1 MLQIDDTIISLD
13 VIESQFICDLCKC
26 KGQCCVDGES
36 GAPLEKDENDK
47 INEILPVIWDELSPE
62 AKALI
67 EVQGISY
74 KDYDGELVTSIIKG
88 EECVFTYFD
97 EDGVCKCVI
106 DKAYREGRITVPKP
120 ISCHLYPIRLQKYPN
135 FTAVNYHKWS
145 VCKPAVELGE
155 REGVELYKF
164 LKEPLIRKFGEKW
177 YNELCDTVELLEKE
191 KKDKKEK

>member
-1 MLQIDDTIISLD
+1 MLQIGDTIISLD

-36 GAPLEKDENDK
+36 GAPLEKEENDK
-47 INEILPVIWDELSPE
+47 INEILPIIWDELSVE
-62 AKALI
+62 AQALI

-88 EECVFTYFD
+88 DECVFTYFD

-145 VCKPAVELGE
+145 VCKPAVELGK

-177 YNELCDTVELLEKE
+177 YNELCTIVELLEKE
-191 KKDKKEK
+191 KQKK

>member
-36 GAPLEKDENDK
+36 GAPLEK
-47 INEILPVIWDELSPE
+47 INEILPIIWDELSPE
-62 AKALI
+62 AQALI

-191 KKDKKEK
+191 KKEKKEK

>member
-1 MLQIDDTIISLD
+1 MW
-13 VIESQFICDLCKC
+13 VY
-26 KGQCCVDGES
+26 QCHAWGVMHK
-36 GAPLEKDENDK
+36 L

-191 KKDKKEK
+191 KKEK

>member
-47 INEILPVIWDELSPE
+47 INEILPIIWDELSPE

-191 KKDKKEK
+191 KKEKKEK